1 MENILNQINELPV
14 EQLRALRSIINVEA
28 DSRIKEAVKEVKVEK
43 TGETFLLSYNE
54 RSIMVKHSRYGYNIY
69 ETIVNKSG
77 RILKGNLLKK
87 DSSLNLYFIK
97 ELFRMNL
104 SLINIA

>member
-14 EQLRALRSIINVEA
+14 EQLRTLRSIIDMTA
-28 DSRIKEAVKEVKVEK
+28 DTRIKEAIKQVKVEK
-43 TGETFLLSYNE
+43 TGETFLLSYGE
-54 RSIMVKHSRYGYNIY
+54 RSIIVKHSKQGYDIY
-69 ETIVNKSG
+69 ETTTSKTGKIV
-77 RILKGNLLKK
+77 KGNLLKK